1 LIDAASGP
9 RCGEIDLDHRADGS
23 ERGRESE
30 IGPVWTRFLI
40 ARLRFRDPVRLDAS
54 VENIDKHFAAPFR
67 RWRTSAPPYRLQ
79 SLNGGPDGPPTRMVG
94 ARGLTPTLAT

>member
-1 LIDAASGP
+1 MIDAASGP

-23 ERGRESE
+23 GRGRESE

-54 VENIDKHFAAPFR
+54 VETMDKHLAAPVPAMADFGFAVLPAVVE
-67 RWRTSAPPYRLQ
+67 W
-79 SLNGGPDGPPTRMVG
+79 GP
-94 ARGLTPTLAT
+94 